1 MPEGSE
7 NVNIGEPIAIVV
19 ENKEDIAAFANA
31 TKDSIESD
39 GAGDAPAA
47 APAASEPS
55 APVTTTP
62 APEPSAPA
70 ATPAVPAPAPA
81 APAATPAVPASA
93 PAAPAATPAPDR
105 VLISPLAKTIL
116 KNSGADI
123 NLSSIKG
130 SGPEGRILG
139 SDVLS
144 AISAKPTTSAPAAP
158 AMTAGASNGANF
170 EDVAVTPMRR
180 IISTRL
186 TESKQSIPHYYVN
199 QTCDMDQL
207 LKVLAPGSSDS

>member
-1 MPEGSE
+1 M
-7 NVNIGEPIAIVV
+7 
-19 ENKEDIAAFANA
+19 
-31 TKDSIESD
+31 
-39 GAGDAPAA
+39 
-47 APAASEPS
+47 
-55 APVTTTP
+55 
-62 APEPSAPA
+62 
-70 ATPAVPAPAPA
+70 
-81 APAATPAVPASA
+81 
-93 PAAPAATPAPDR
+93 
-105 VLISPLAKTIL
+105 LISPLAKTIL

-144 AISAKPTTSAPAAP
+144 AISAKPTTTAQAAPAAQ

-207 LKVLAPGSSDS
+207 LKVLAFGSSDS

>member
-39 GAGDAPAA
+39 GAGDAPA
-47 APAASEPS
+47 PAASEPS

-70 ATPAVPAPAPA
+70 ATPAAVT
-81 APAATPAVPASA
+81 APAATP
-93 PAAPAATPAPDR
+93 TPDR

-207 LKVLAPGSSDS
+207 LKVLALGSSDS

>member
-39 GAGDAPAA
+39 GAGDTPSATPSATPEPPAA
-47 APAASEPS
+47 VP
-55 APVTTTP
+55 TTP
-62 APEPSAPA
+62 ASESSSPA
-70 ATPAVPAPAPA
+70 ATPA
-81 APAATPAVPASA
+81 ATPAT
-93 PAAPAATPAPDR
+93 PAASTTPTPVR
-105 VLISPLAKTIL
+105 VFISPLAKTIL

-144 AISAKPTTSAPAAP
+144 AISAKPTASAPAAP
-158 AMTAGASNGANF
+158 AMTTGASNGANF

-199 QTCDMDQL
+199 QTCDVDQL
-207 LKVLAPGSSDS
+207 LKVLALGESDS

>member
-39 GAGDAPAA
+39 GAGDAPA
-47 APAASEPS
+47 PAASEPS

-70 ATPAVPAPAPA
+70 ATPAAPAPA
-81 APAATPAVPASA
+81 T
-93 PAAPAATPAPDR
+93 TPAPDR

-207 LKVLAPGSSDS
+207 LKVLAFGSSDS

>member
-70 ATPAVPAPAPA
+70 ATPAAVTAPTAPTPA
-81 APAATPAVPASA
+81 APAAA
-93 PAAPAATPAPDR
+93 PTPDR

-207 LKVLAPGSSDS
+207 LKVLACGSSDS

>member
-1 MPEGSE
+1 M
-7 NVNIGEPIAIVV
+7 NIGEPIAIVV

-39 GAGDAPAA
+39 GAGDAPA
-47 APAASEPS
+47 PAASEPS

-81 APAATPAVPASA
+81 PAAT
-93 PAAPAATPAPDR
+93 PAATPAPDR

-207 LKVLAPGSSDS
+207 LKVDDQRLHREVVCNGVA

>member
-39 GAGDAPAA
+39 GAGDAPA
-47 APAASEPS
+47 PAASEPS

-70 ATPAVPAPAPA
+70 ATPAATPA
-81 APAATPAVPASA
+81 APAAT
-93 PAAPAATPAPDR
+93 PAATPAPDR

-207 LKVLAPGSSDS
+207 LKVLACGSSDS

>member
-70 ATPAVPAPAPA
+70 ATPA
-81 APAATPAVPASA
+81 APAAT
-93 PAAPAATPAPDR
+93 PAATPAPDR

-207 LKVLAPGSSDS
+207 LKVLACGSSDS

>member
-39 GAGDAPAA
+39 GAGDAPAP

-70 ATPAVPAPAPA
+70 ATPAAVT
-81 APAATPAVPASA
+81 APAATP
-93 PAAPAATPAPDR
+93 TPDR

-207 LKVLAPGSSDS
+207 LKVLAFGSSDS

>member
-39 GAGDAPAA
+39 GAGDAPAP

-70 ATPAVPAPAPA
+70 ATPAATPA
-81 APAATPAVPASA
+81 AP
-93 PAAPAATPAPDR
+93 APAATPAPDR

-207 LKVLAPGSSDS
+207 LKVLACGSSDS

>member
-70 ATPAVPAPAPA
+70 ATPAATPA
-81 APAATPAVPASA
+81 APAAT
-93 PAAPAATPAPDR
+93 PAATPAPDR

-207 LKVLAPGSSDS
+207 LKVLALGSSDS

>member
-70 ATPAVPAPAPA
+70 ATPAATPA
-81 APAATPAVPASA
+81 APAATP
-93 PAAPAATPAPDR
+93 TPDR

-207 LKVLAPGSSDS
+207 LKVLACGSSDS

>member
-70 ATPAVPAPAPA
+70 ATPAVPAP
-81 APAATPAVPASA
+81 
-93 PAAPAATPAPDR
+93 APAATPAPDR

-207 LKVLAPGSSDS
+207 LKVLACGSSDS

>member
-70 ATPAVPAPAPA
+70 ATPAVS
-81 APAATPAVPASA
+81 APAATPA
-93 PAAPAATPAPDR
+93 AAPAATPAPDR
-105 VLISPLAKTIL
+105 VLISPLAKAIL

-144 AISAKPTTSAPAAP
+144 AISAKRTTSGPAAP

-207 LKVLAPGSSDS
+207 LKVLALGSSDS

>member
-70 ATPAVPAPAPA
+70 ATPAAVT
-81 APAATPAVPASA
+81 APAATP
-93 PAAPAATPAPDR
+93 TPDR

-207 LKVLAPGSSDS
+207 LKVLALGSSDS

>member
-39 GAGDAPAA
+39 GAGDAPA
-47 APAASEPS
+47 PAASEPS

-70 ATPAVPAPAPA
+70 ATPAAPAPA
-81 APAATPAVPASA
+81 T
-93 PAAPAATPAPDR
+93 TPAPDR

-207 LKVLAPGSSDS
+207 LKVLACGSSDS

>member
-81 APAATPAVPASA
+81 ATPT
-93 PAAPAATPAPDR
+93 ATPAPDR

-207 LKVLAPGSSDS
+207 LKVLALGSSDS

>member
-39 GAGDAPAA
+39 GAGDAPA
-47 APAASEPS
+47 PAASEPS

-70 ATPAVPAPAPA
+70 ATPAATPA
-81 APAATPAVPASA
+81 AP
-93 PAAPAATPAPDR
+93 APAATPAPDR

-207 LKVLAPGSSDS
+207 LKVLALGSSDS